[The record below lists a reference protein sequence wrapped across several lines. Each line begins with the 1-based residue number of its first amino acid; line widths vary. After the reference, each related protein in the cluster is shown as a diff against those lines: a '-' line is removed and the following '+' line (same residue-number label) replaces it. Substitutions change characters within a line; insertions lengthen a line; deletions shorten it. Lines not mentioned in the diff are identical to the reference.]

1 MTVMKILVQ
10 PQLPLGR
17 VVLAIMDEPVM
28 QAFVILDTVEAID
41 AALEQLAA
49 ARVAVFGDPDAID
62 QEAALN
68 RHWSCGVGD
77 DCRCGKQLTA
87 SPPIIPQ
94 CTHFRGWNSL

>member
-1 MTVMKILVQ
+1 MKILVQ

-41 AALEQLAA
+41 DALAQLAA
-49 ARVAVFGDPDAID
+49 ARVAVFGDPDGID
-62 QEAALN
+62 HEAALT
-68 RHWSCGVGD
+68 RTWACGVGD
-77 DCRCGKQLTA
+77 DCRCARQLTT

-94 CTHFRGWNSL
+94 CAHFAGFYAR